1 MKTDNTLMEFH
12 VHGGEGLGH
21 DENKAPSNIWKVLRY
36 SGYVVGYFLYC
47 NSRIEKQCFLWNQQ

>member
-21 DENKAPSNIWKVLRY
+21 DENKAPSNI
-36 SGYVVGYFLYC
+36 
-47 NSRIEKQCFLWNQQ
+47 